1 MSDLYGSGH
10 VECLVVHGETFYT
23 TMRGDTLW
31 YVSFVRLGTASRWEE
46 IRDLNDLELGPDDT
60 LEPGIVLLLPT

>member
-10 VECLVVHGETFYT
+10 LECPIVRGETYT

-46 IRDLNDLELGPDDT
+46 IRDLNDLELGPDDV
-60 LEPGIVLLLPT
+60 LEPGTVLLLPT